1 MAIATTKMI
10 ENVIAGT
17 TLVKIAQK
25 ANQDG
30 NGANIVETYAK
41 QNGNYPNM
49 TVGNS
54 TNADNAAEALK
65 ATQDAAGNNIQTP
78 MQQRLNCLMGWLTNN
93 LWGTMP
99 YKTGII
105 LK

>member
-49 TVGNS
+49 AVGNS
-54 TNADNAAEALK
+54 TNADNASAASVINNVVDL
-65 ATQDAAGNNIQTP
+65 TGQAAGSITFSCASIP
-78 MQQRLNCLMGWLTNN
+78 AASVSGRV
-93 LWGTMP
+93 
-99 YKTGII
+99 II
-105 LK
+105 LN